1 MREAEA
7 RDRSIAAYDVL
18 DGAPR
23 RELDSL
29 VQLAAQ
35 VAGGFLT
42 RSLRYQRS
50 WVLVLNGAA

>member
-1 MREAEA
+1 MNDGEA

-18 DGAPR
+18 GSAPR

-35 VAGGFLT
+35 VAANT
-42 RSLRYQRS
+42 LRVY
-50 WVLVLNGAA
+50 GAFED